1 MDPAGRAC
9 WTSGEEA
16 QASPAVS
23 AAAFAAAGQAVTLK
37 AVPKPVKR
45 PPLWR
50 RWLNAL
56 LYHVTGTDP
65 KNK

>member
-1 MDPAGRAC
+1 MSC
-9 WTSGEEA
+9 EKA

-45 PPLWR
+45 PPFWR
-50 RWLNAL
+50 RWINAL
-56 LYHVTGTDP
+56 LYRVTGTDP
-65 KNK
+65 KVK